1 VKRAG
6 QIAILRLPNVD
17 LAPGKPRPVLLL
29 ASVPGPYDDWLV
41 CMISTQLR
49 HEIAGFDES
58 IDASSDDF
66 ELAGIKV
73 PSVIRIARLAIV
85 ASELLPGPIGEIAP
99 DRLDRIR
106 NTLAK
111 WLQGG

>member
-1 VKRAG
+1 MKRAG

-17 LAPGKPRPVLLL
+17 LASGKPRPVLLL
-29 ASVPGPYDDWLV
+29 ASVPGPYDDWLA

-49 HEIAGFDES
+49 HEIAGFDEI
-58 IDASSDDF
+58 IDVSSGDF

>member
-1 VKRAG
+1 MKRAG

-49 HEIAGFDES
+49 HEIAGFDEI
-58 IDASSDDF
+58 IDANSDDF

-73 PSVIRIARLAIV
+73 PSVIRIARSGDRGFGV
-85 ASELLPGPIGEIAP
+85 ASRAHWRDCPGPA
-99 DRLDRIR
+99 R
-106 NTLAK
+106 
-111 WLQGG
+111 